1 MDLQMPVMGG
11 IDACKEIRMLGFDLP
26 IIALSAEV
34 SEQVRDKVLAVG
46 MNDYCSKPFVPKVLK
61 QKILSYTKQL
71 KV

>member
-11 IDACKEIRMLGFDLP
+11 IDACKEIRAMGQDLP

-34 SEQVRDKVLAVG
+34 SEHVRDKVLEAG

-61 QKILSYTKQL
+61 QKILSFSS
-71 KV
+71 KVKV